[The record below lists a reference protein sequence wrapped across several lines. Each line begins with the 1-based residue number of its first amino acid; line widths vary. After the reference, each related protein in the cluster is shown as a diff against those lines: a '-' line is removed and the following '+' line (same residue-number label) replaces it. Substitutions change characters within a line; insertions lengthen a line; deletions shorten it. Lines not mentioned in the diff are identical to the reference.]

1 MRGVEAAFAAWY
13 EVEKGR
19 FASEA
24 LRQILTEVAPAE
36 RRLAA
41 SLLYGALRRQSLWKD
56 LIRNRCRRPFHQ
68 LAPVTR
74 AALILGTAGLVELRH
89 FVPAV
94 LMNALAMRL
103 RAEKAQGDEPL
114 LHAVLHR
121 VTEDAPRKMEQLRNS
136 AELRDQALLFGVPG
150 WAAAH
155 WSREWGTSETRRLLR
170 LSAMK
175 AYLSLRVD
183 PTRRDELVEALQT
196 AGTRAWASPDL
207 ASAVRTASFG
217 FPPGLPGYEE
227 GAVTPMSESSLWV
240 GEAAV
245 SSWSGGAVLDLCA
258 GRGVKTGHL
267 ATRLPEAT
275 LEAWDLSAG
284 RVHAGARE
292 MARLGVADRVTFREG
307 DALELEPRTPPSL
320 ILADVPCSGSGT
332 WSRHPEAKWRLA
344 AEKLEDYAALQVR
357 LLERAADL
365 VLPGGRVVYS
375 TCSLFREENEKVVAE
390 LLGRRKD
397 LVEVPFPFKNSLFR
411 KGRPY
416 GTVIWPGLPWVDG
429 FYAAVLMKRR

>member
-1 MRGVEAAFAAWY
+1 MRGVEAAFAVWY

-19 FASEA
+19 FAAES
-24 LRQILTEVAPAE
+24 LRQVLTEVAPAE

-41 SLLYGALRRQSLWKD
+41 SLVYGALRRQSLWKD
-56 LIRNRCRRPFHQ
+56 LIRRRCRRPFHQ

-74 AALILGTAGLVELRH
+74 AALVLGTAGLVELRH

-94 LMNALAMRL
+94 LLNALAQRL
-103 RAEKAQGDEPL
+103 RAEKAEGDQAL
-114 LHAVLHR
+114 VHAVLRR
-121 VTEDAPRKMEQLRNS
+121 VAEDAPRRIEELRNS
-136 AELRDQALLFGVPG
+136 AELRDQALWCGVPG

-175 AYLSLRVD
+175 AYLSLRVPPD
-183 PTRRDELVEALQT
+183 RRTELVERLRE
-196 AGTRAWASPDL
+196 AGVRAWASPDL
-207 ASAVRTASFG
+207 AGAVRTASYG

-227 GAVTPMSESSLWV
+227 GLLTPMSESSLWV
-240 GEAAV
+240 GEAAAAQ
-245 SSWSGGAVLDLCA
+245 WSGGPVLDLCA
-258 GRGVKTGHL
+258 GRGVKTGCL
-267 ATRLPEAT
+267 AVRLPEAPC
-275 LEAWDLSAG
+275 EAWDLSSG
-284 RVHAGARE
+284 RVHAARKE
-292 MARLGVADRVTFREG
+292 MARLGVADRVRFREG
-307 DALELEPRTPPSL
+307 DALTLEPLVRPSL
-320 ILADVPCSGSGT
+320 VLADVPCSGSGT
-332 WSRHPEAKWRLA
+332 WSRHPEAKWRME
-344 AEKLEDYAALQVR
+344 AEKLEEYAALQVR

-365 VLPGGRVVYS
+365 VVPGGRVVYS

-397 LVEVPFPFKNSLFR
+397 LVEVPFPFRHPLFR